1 MSRIYDLSARLC
13 EGFHTRGGFGISPLD
28 YVASV
33 SVFSVSPELV
43 TSFGAS
49 LRSQAECF
57 WERNVDSRVD
67 ITPLNEAGHEYI
79 IVHSQTIE
87 PNPNRSPAGSMT
99 ETPPLWRGFSLR
111 GGSKLERL
119 NGFEPSTCTLAR
131 NMEPTT

>member
-1 MSRIYDLSARLC
+1 MSRIYHLSAGLC
-13 EGFHTRGGFGISPLD
+13 EAIHTSGEYGSSPLD

-33 SVFSVSPELV
+33 SFFLGSPRLV

-79 IVHSQTIE
+79 IVHSQTIK
-87 PNPNRSPAGSMT
+87 PNLNRSPVGSMT

-131 NMEPTT
+131 YRSTN